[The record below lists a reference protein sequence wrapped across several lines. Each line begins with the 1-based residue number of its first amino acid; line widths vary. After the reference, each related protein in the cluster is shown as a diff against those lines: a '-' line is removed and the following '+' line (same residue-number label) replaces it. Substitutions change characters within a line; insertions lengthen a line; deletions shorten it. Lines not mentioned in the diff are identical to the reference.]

1 MDANHSYKHVM
12 QDIEIWL
19 PKVKSGGYFAGHD
32 FEYPDLPDVKHA
44 VDEILGI
51 ENIKICDDYV
61 WFYRK

>member
-1 MDANHSYKHVM
+1 M

-44 VDEILGI
+44 VDEISGI